1 VRAALEAAC
10 AAPQAHDAVI
20 AALGGAIVLQEAP
33 LDAPAGLQAHRLRL
47 LLPSGARVRVDTHS
61 SEAGSLRQVI
71 LEVEQYVAARRRPT
85 LWVVVDGGCRVRVAR
100 RLRYRAEGIAH
111 AVEVLG
117 PDLQRVRS
125 RLPLDEPVPPG
136 APPSGV
142 PVAVVDS
149 GVNYTLEPIA
159 RRLARDGDG
168 RSLGWDY
175 WDDDS
180 RPFDSHPSRSPFLP
194 RRHGT
199 RTASVLLDDAPVAT
213 LVPMRYPRPDMS
225 RMGALVDDAAGR
237 GVTIVNLSLG
247 GGKAAP
253 WRAFEAAA
261 RSHPGILFV
270 ASAGNEGRDL
280 DRDPVYPAALALENL
295 VTVTSADAE
304 GRLAPGSNWGA
315 HGVDLAVP
323 AEQLI
328 TTDFSGYARVVSGS
342 SYAAARVSALAAC
355 LKAGNPDW
363 GASELKAAIF
373 ALARSPAA
381 GEAARLRVGML
392 PDPVLRARGAC
403 GAEPSAPQRIG
414 RLVLEPDAVH
424 PGGPPA
430 SAVHALAPLT
440 VVWIEDAGWPLEVV
454 VPAIARA
461 AAIHARCGVRF
472 AGVEVQLWRLPRRLR
487 YYHSAAALEL
497 METLGVKAPAV
508 WLVRD
513 TLQQPAFDAE
523 AIGRSNARGREA
535 LAGTLWLTSHL
546 EHPGEALAHELYHV
560 LADSGS
566 HVPERDNLMHAE
578 TRPGATR
585 LTEGQCERARRV
597 GVAFGLLQASGAAR

>member
-1 VRAALEAAC
+1 
-10 AAPQAHDAVI
+10 
-20 AALGGAIVLQEAP
+20 
-33 LDAPAGLQAHRLRL
+33 
-47 LLPSGARVRVDTHS
+47 
-61 SEAGSLRQVI
+61 
-71 LEVEQYVAARRRPT
+71 
-85 LWVVVDGGCRVRVAR
+85 VRVAR

-136 APPSGV
+136 APPPGV
-142 PVAVVDS
+142 PGVVVDS

-175 WDDDS
+175 WDDDP

-199 RTASVLLDDAPVAT
+199 PTASVLLDDAPVAT

-225 RMGALVDDAAGR
+225 RMAALVDDAAGH
-237 GVTIVNLSLG
+237 GVGIVNLSLG
-247 GGKAAP
+247 GGEAAP

-304 GRLAPGSNWGA
+304 GRLAHGSNWGA
-315 HGVDLAVP
+315 RGVDLAVP

-355 LKAGNPDW
+355 LKAANPDW

-373 ALARSPAA
+373 ALARPPVA
-381 GEAARLRVGML
+381 GEAVRLRVGTL
-392 PDPVLRARGAC
+392 PEPVLRARGAC

-414 RLVLEPDAVH
+414 LLVLEPNAVH

-430 SAVHALAPLT
+430 FAAHALAPLT
-440 VVWIEDAGWPLEVV
+440 VVWIEGAGWPLQEV

-472 AGVEVQLWRLPRRLR
+472 DGVEE
-487 YYHSAAALEL
+487 A
-497 METLGVKAPAV
+497 LGVKAPAA

-535 LAGTLWLTSHL
+535 LAGTLWLTSHI

-578 TRPGATR
+578 TGPGATR

-597 GVAFGLLQASGAAR
+597 GAAFGLLQASGAAR